1 MKVQCA
7 DHENCMGI
15 NMAVQ
20 YNCGVAIAT
29 YNGENFIAE
38 QLNSILNQTVKPDL
52 IVVSDGGSDDNTVAV
67 CEDILSGSGVAY
79 KLLTSDGRLS
89 IKDNFEKCI
98 SFCEADYIFISDQDD
113 VWFSNKLIRCI
124 KKIQDCP
131 SDDVIMVHH
140 NRCRCSVDLAPLPD
154 TAKRLELPLNL
165 KNALIQEYAQ
175 GCTMVFNK
183 AAWRLIKRFEPKSNI
198 PHDLWVGMLCYY
210 FGKVFFV
217 DEPLIYHIQY
227 GTNASTT
234 GNVLAGR
241 LKRLKMFLDRA
252 VYVNPA
258 DDLLCGFGELIQDQQ
273 FLLDLK
279 NYKKS
284 LAKRLKIFF
293 DREFV
298 RSNLMGTISLK
309 MAVLL
314 GKI

>member
-1 MKVQCA
+1 MNVPSITVV
-7 DHENCMGI
+7 MSS
-15 NMAVQ
+15 
-20 YNCGVAIAT
+20 
-29 YNGENFIAE
+29 YNGEKNISR
-38 QLNSILNQTVKPDL
+38 QLDSLFGQEGVDVKVFVRD
-52 IVVSDGGSDDNTVAV
+52 DGSTDNTWNVL
-67 CEDILSGSGVAY
+67 EQY
-79 KLLTSDGRLS
+79 KNEKQPKRLLLQKGENCGWR
-89 IKDNFEKCI
+89 K
-98 SFCEADYIFISDQDD
+98 SFMLALLAAPETEYFAFSDQDD

-154 TAKRLELPLNL
+154 TAKCLERPLNL